1 MRRWEGGR
9 TAPNCTFYQGGLNP
23 NIFGAS
29 HLIIC
34 VLPIQTIL
42 NTFWWGHRVWYTT
55 VHAIQNLGQNGCQN
69 RRQVWRKPNQPSAGI
84 LINFSRI
91 RKMCCYFQN
100 VSLLVAAKTLVL
112 LPDRRSIILLNV
124 NASGKCVQDKSLE
137 RCPVFLVVDAF
148 AVSTTNLHIVPFARS
163 V

>member
-34 VLPIQTIL
+34 VFPIQTIL

-84 LINFSRI
+84 LINFSTI
-91 RKMCCYFQN
+91 GLVL
-100 VSLLVAAKTLVL
+100 VSLSEDYGMFHRLGRTICLRQGCRPRGMLSLIGFQQFQSVL
-112 LPDRRSIILLNV
+112 IW
-124 NASGKCVQDKSLE
+124 AHKCQQKWAQLGTDL
-137 RCPVFLVVDAF
+137 
-148 AVSTTNLHIVPFARS
+148 
-163 V
+163 